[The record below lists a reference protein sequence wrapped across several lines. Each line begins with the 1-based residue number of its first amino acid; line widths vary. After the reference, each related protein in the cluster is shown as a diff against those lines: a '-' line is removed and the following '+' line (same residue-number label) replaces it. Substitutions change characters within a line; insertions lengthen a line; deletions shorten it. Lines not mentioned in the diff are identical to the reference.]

1 MMKHKGKA
9 LMAAAMAATL
19 IIGGGMMPQMP
30 AKAETTSFGLVWNGT
45 SSSSSS
51 ASVSKDNYNSSK
63 RLAAGFT
70 MRGEAF
76 IGTAY
81 LSGVPTNYQ
90 LRSGGSSANYPVG
103 LSNLGTYLILDLT
116 PSKSY
121 AGQTVKCGVSLLG
134 VNGCN
139 LRADGNFDYA

>member
-19 IIGGGMMPQMP
+19 IIGGGMMPQMT

-63 RLAAGFT
+63 RLAAGF
-70 MRGEAF
+70 
-76 IGTAY
+76 IGNCET
-81 LSGVPTNYQ
+81 
-90 LRSGGSSANYPVG
+90 R
-103 LSNLGTYLILDLT
+103 
-116 PSKSY
+116 
-121 AGQTVKCGVSLLG
+121 
-134 VNGCN
+134 
-139 LRADGNFDYA
+139 

>member
-19 IIGGGMMPQMP
+19 IIGGGMMPQMA

>member
-1 MMKHKGKA
+1 MKHKGKA

-19 IIGGGMMPQMP
+19 IIGGGMMPQMT

-116 PSKSY
+116 PGKSY